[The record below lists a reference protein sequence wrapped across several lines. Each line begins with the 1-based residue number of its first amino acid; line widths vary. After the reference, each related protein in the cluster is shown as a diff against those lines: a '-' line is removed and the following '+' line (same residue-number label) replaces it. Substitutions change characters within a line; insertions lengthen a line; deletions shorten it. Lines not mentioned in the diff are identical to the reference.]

1 MFNIDINY
9 KIESI
14 RDNMEKGWWKSGED
28 VEPSD
33 SEGQNYIC
41 QEGKGRIFEH
51 NRRLEPPSIKLL
63 HENDE
68 PSLEKI
74 TK

>member
-1 MFNIDINY
+1 MIQRERTTFV
-9 KIESI
+9 K
-14 RDNMEKGWWKSGED
+14 
-28 VEPSD
+28 
-33 SEGQNYIC
+33 
-41 QEGKGRIFEH
+41 KGRGRTFEH